1 MRSARRFPCEVESV
15 AAARHF
21 VRNALRDQP
30 DGVVEAV
37 ELMTSELATN
47 SVRHA
52 HSGFEL
58 AIDDSREQI
67 RVEVSDTGE
76 GQPMLRSPAISER
89 SGRGLRIVQALSDAW
104 GSIPATNG
112 KMVWFTLPTRAH
124 ATERE
129 SQSVIS
135 PDEPDGSRADARQ
148 PHTVSRRALREGL
161 NDSPHG
167 RSRAELRLPLWK
179 GCLCGRMTRS
189 SRSAR
194 RALSCRSAR
203 WAQRCRSARSDRSP
217 RPSRSAPQARSARCS
232 RREPAHR
239 CCLQERR
246 ARFSAS
252 PSIAGEPPC
261 WRARCWR

>member
-21 VRNALRDQP
+21 VRNVLRDQP
-30 DGVVEAV
+30 GGVVEAV

-52 HSGFEL
+52 RSGFEL

-89 SGRGLRIVQALSDAW
+89 SGRGLRIVQALSDDW
-104 GSIPATNG
+104 GSIPATHG

-135 PDEPDGSRADARQ
+135 PESDGPNADTGPLR
-148 PHTVSRRALREGL
+148 TVSRRALGEGP

-167 RSRAELRLPLWK
+167 RARAELRLPLWK
-179 GCLCGRMTRS
+179 GCPYGQMTRS

-194 RALSCRSAR
+194 RAPSCRR
-203 WAQRCRSARSDRSP
+203 D
-217 RPSRSAPQARSARCS
+217 SR
-232 RREPAHR
+232 
-239 CCLQERR
+239 
-246 ARFSAS
+246 
-252 PSIAGEPPC
+252 
-261 WRARCWR
+261 